1 MLAVVRQNL
10 LELALRATKRSHS
23 VLRNKAKKVVVFVEG
38 ENRGKTVPL
47 QTAPLGAIL
56 YLVRK
61 KKLSVELYTANLS
74 FVLLLN

>member
-23 VLRNKAKKVVVFVEG
+23 VLRNKAKKVVFVEG